1 MVGATCSESVVDSFP
16 SKRHTARVR
25 VKWAMRAAMRGC
37 AGAVD
42 EEDDFESW
50 LSRHPPPKRSVGAP
64 AAPSRRPSRVERV
77 PWPSLRAKLAPRGW
91 SWDTE
96 RRLFV
101 KMDGSCE
108 LIPPRALPPP
118 WCASGGE
125 AGWRFGDFFQA
136 LQEAELEGAVG
147 MQFVALLA
155 SESSAMAVFRGD
167 GVAMRHRVITAYT
180 VRKGQGGA
188 QALRSGK
195 QQSRSAGARLRAQ
208 EATKLA
214 KKTAETFQEWAQDIQ
229 ACEVLVRS
237 GDVRLW
243 NAVYDVR
250 EQRGK
255 IVDRN
260 DERWQPAG
268 IGVPRPRYKDLE
280 KVFRESLVAEIR
292 NYREEEAE
300 LDSE

>member
-1 MVGATCSESVVDSFP
+1 
-16 SKRHTARVR
+16 
-25 VKWAMRAAMRGC
+25 MRAAMRGC

-42 EEDDFESW
+42 EEDNFESW
-50 LSRHPPPKRSVGAP
+50 LARHPPPRRSSDAP
-64 AAPSRRPSRVERV
+64 AAPSRRPLRVERV
-77 PWPSLRAKLAPRGW
+77 PWPSLRAKLSPRGW
-91 SWDTE
+91 SWDAA

-108 LIPPRALPPP
+108 LVPPRALPAP
-118 WCASGGE
+118 WRTSSGE
-125 AGWRFGDFFQA
+125 AGWRFGDFLHA
-136 LQEAELEGAVG
+136 LQQAELEGAVG

-155 SESSAMAVFRGD
+155 SESSALAVFRGD

-195 QQSRSAGARLRAQ
+195 QQARSAGARLRAQ
-208 EATKLA
+208 EAAKLA
-214 KKTAETFQEWAQDIQ
+214 KKTAETFQEWAEDIQ
-229 ACEVLVRS
+229 ACELLVRS

-243 NAVYDVR
+243 NGVYEVR
-250 EQRGK
+250 EMRGK

-280 KVFRESLVAEIR
+280 KVFRESLIAEIR
-292 NYREEEAE
+292 SYVDEGTG
-300 LDSE
+300 SESE